1 MWQLFCNPFYT
12 TMSAAG
18 CDLQARNSFGTY
30 MQPDWAWNT
39 LPWQLMPQNWGMYLP
54 NAFSTFTPGSSLFS
68 NTSYLNNQANITRV
82 SDPALDTNKS
92 VDDLAKDIADRKKYY
107 NNYKKLDSILKSLK
121 DSADPAGLGE
131 EKQSIIEAYYEKMKK
146 YTTTKDKYEALKA
159 CYDELVEDNNTK
171 TKIQNYLLSTKSKH
185 KIDGKEVGEQLK
197 SIGLGMTKQEDNAI
211 AKNLPDKIKNCSS
224 EDDITNLLDDI
235 TADNILEVIS
245 AYNND
250 ENNNDVK
257 LCDKNNLIYYIKSKF
272 VNDIHSTPN
281 ASKYTIDVLR
291 KMQTLMKSRA
301 EKVLANPDIKDEE
314 KTKIQALVNN
324 IEDCTN
330 KYNKYNNDDLNKLY
344 KVLRQTEARILE
356 DKLKKEYACL
366 GESGLEINL
375 VDKTNEDLKSEG
387 FNIDVDTE
395 VEATTSKDENPNKN
409 TTSSSGTAKSSTS
422 TTATPKTKTSAQSST
437 KTSTSTTV
445 PATKPVR
452 IKQKDMIGNG
462 RYVYYALGGKTS
474 YVQQNKVITLINLLD
489 KDYVIDF
496 LNGYYAKRNE
506 QTIMADR
513 IITQITTEYGWSD
526 EQRKNAVNKIVNS
539 VIEYL
544 KQNDSKNVYINK
556 LSEAFESYEKD
567 SKNKRLASKI
577 DSYIIDGL
585 KIKIN

>member
-18 CDLQARNSFGTY
+18 WDLQARNSFGTY

-82 SDPALDTNKS
+82 SAPALDTNKS
-92 VDDLAKDIADRKKYY
+92 VDDLAQDIADRKKYE

-235 TADNILEVIS
+235 TADNILEVMS
-245 AYNND
+245 AYEHDDHTGLTKTIAGKFDD
-250 ENNNDVK
+250 EIREKYVTK
-257 LCDKNNLIYYIKSKF
+257 KSTAYRAN
-272 VNDIHSTPN
+272 VM
-281 ASKYTIDVLR
+281 R

-301 EKVLANPDIKDEE
+301 ERVLANSDIKEEE
-314 KTKIQALVNN
+314 KTKIQNLVDK
-324 IEDCTN
+324 IKDCTGDAS
-330 KYNKYNNDDLNKLY
+330 KYDPYDLNDLY
-344 KVLRQTEARILE
+344 IVLRQTEARILE

-366 GESGLEINL
+366 GESGLKINL
-375 VDKTNEDLKSEG
+375 VEKTNEDLKSEG
-387 FNIDVDTE
+387 FTIDDTE
-395 VEATTSKDENPNKN
+395 VEATE
-409 TTSSSGTAKSSTS
+409 
-422 TTATPKTKTSAQSST
+422 
-437 KTSTSTTV
+437 
-445 PATKPVR
+445 
-452 IKQKDMIGNG
+452 
-462 RYVYYALGGKTS
+462 
-474 YVQQNKVITLINLLD
+474 
-489 KDYVIDF
+489 
-496 LNGYYAKRNE
+496 E
-506 QTIMADR
+506 
-513 IITQITTEYGWSD
+513 
-526 EQRKNAVNKIVNS
+526 
-539 VIEYL
+539 
-544 KQNDSKNVYINK
+544 
-556 LSEAFESYEKD
+556 ES
-567 SKNKRLASKI
+567 
-577 DSYIIDGL
+577 
-585 KIKIN
+585 

>member
-92 VDDLAKDIADRKKYY
+92 VDDLAQDIADRKKYE

-121 DSADPAGLGE
+121 DSADPADLGVD
-131 EKQSIIEAYYEKMKK
+131 KQSIIEAYYQKMKK

-159 CYDELVEDNNTK
+159 CYDELVKDNNTK

-211 AKNLPDKIKNCSS
+211 AAGLYSKIMDSDQDNNNVN
-224 EDDITNLLDDI
+224 DVLNGV
-235 TADNILEVIS
+235 TADNILEVMS

-250 ENNNDVK
+250 NDRSLIGDIGDQFNNSIINTQ
-257 LCDKNNLIYYIKSKF
+257 KSKDYKA
-272 VNDIHSTPN
+272 N
-281 ASKYTIDVLR
+281 VLR

-301 EKVLANPDIKDEE
+301 EKVLDNPDIKDDE
-314 KTKIQALVNN
+314 KTKIEALSNE

-330 KYNKYNNDDLNKLY
+330 NAGKFSRKKLNNLY

-366 GESGLEINL
+366 GESGLKINL
-375 VDKTNEDLKSEG
+375 VEKTNEDLKSEG

-422 TTATPKTKTSAQSST
+422 TT
-437 KTSTSTTV
+437 V
-445 PATKPVR
+445 PAKKIERFTSKQMVKKGR
-452 IKQKDMIGNG
+452 DVYSALAGITSDAEQTDVIK
-462 RYVYYALGGKTS
+462 A
-474 YVQQNKVITLINLLD
+474 INCLD

-496 LNGYYAKRNE
+496 LNGYYAQRNE
-506 QTIMADR
+506 QIFKVDY
-513 IITQITTEYGWSD
+513 IIRQITTEYGWSD
-526 EQRKNAVNKIVNS
+526 AQRKNAVGKIVNS

-544 KQNDSKNVYINK
+544 KQNYPKNNNIDK
-556 LSEAFESYEKD
+556 LEKG
-567 SKNKRLASKI
+567 LASYQKRPNDVSIALNI
-577 DSYIIDGL
+577 DSYINEVLSDV
-585 KIKIN
+585 KRSQSK